1 MSAAG
6 PRATLAANVPTFRR
20 CSCQSTGQTDGGT
33 DTRPFYD
40 ACRILCGPRNK
51 TRMRVIAASILR
63 YTGHDERYT
72 QTDIVMMAY
81 GRIVASISQLLLLLQ
96 PFNGLFSRTTW
107 YGLTRV
113 VPDKGPLNGRVC
125 VCVSY

>member
-6 PRATLAANVPTFRR
+6 PRATSAANVPAFRR

-51 TRMRVIAASILR
+51 TRMRVIAASIRR

-72 QTDIVMMAY
+72 QTDIMMAC

-113 VPDKGPLNGRVC
+113 VPDKGPLN
-125 VCVSY
+125 VCVSCVSY